1 MGMSGGASRREAFGI
16 VGVGIASA
24 ALTATPALAA
34 SKASVKPPNKVL
46 SGANA
51 AQGYTIAS
59 VSFEVDSYDKYR
71 EAIQSIYF
79 TTDPKS
85 KKKSLDQKIF
95 SADEGVI
102 RQIIGKSVDAKGKE
116 TAHSLL
122 VFKNEALGPV
132 TRYWDPKSAFSTVFA
147 ELKELDVVVN
157 LKTLH
162 TNYHSPTLYRG
173 ALPGPPGP
181 LKAGSGVVYAQV
193 ALKPEVEAFADWEE
207 GFLSPSTD
215 AFHDAAGVVA
225 SAAGPMCPVLIDVST
240 DAKKFET
247 GVGFVHF
254 TSTGVEASAFGSKLG
269 PILAAQVVRRNGEDR
284 PEASPLAKGG
294 SLYLENFA
302 VTDDFVFASHPPFA
316 TKPLK
321 DSEVTV
327 DVPKSVALDGKQKV
341 GKATPQKKVTLD

>member
-24 ALTATPALAA
+24 ALTATPAFAA

-51 AQGYTIAS
+51 AQDYTIAS

-79 TTDPKS
+79 ITDPKS

-157 LKTLH
+157 LKSLH

-181 LKAGSGVVYAQV
+181 LKPGSGVVAAQL

-207 GFLSPSTD
+207 GFLSPATD

-225 SAAGPMCPVLIDVST
+225 SAAGPMCPVLLDVST
-240 DAKKFET
+240 DVKKYAD

-254 TSTGVEASAFGSKLG
+254 TSTGAEAGAFGAKLA
-269 PILAAQVVRRNGEDR
+269 PILAETSK
-284 PEASPLAKGG
+284 EKASPLAGGG
-294 SLYLENFA
+294 SLYLESFA

-341 GKATPQKKVTLD
+341 GKAAPQKKVTLD